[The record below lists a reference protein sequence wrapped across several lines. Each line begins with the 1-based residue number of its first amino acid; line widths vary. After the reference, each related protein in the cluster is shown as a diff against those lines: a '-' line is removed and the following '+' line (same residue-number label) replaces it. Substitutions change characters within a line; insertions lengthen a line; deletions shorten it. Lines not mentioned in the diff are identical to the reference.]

1 MVFTMAN
8 SGLAHQN
15 FNTAVGGFC
24 HFVGG
29 GHDGF
34 ALAAPHGTH
43 AISGKTSIDKNLAQR
58 QGAYGAARARSTVRR
73 LLRKYDS
80 LAEDIRVPEIE
91 LPERF
96 RVLGLGKRGGK
107 KHEQNGNE

>member
-1 MVFTMAN
+1 MIRRPPRSTLDRASAASDVYKRQ
-8 SGLAHQN
+8 GLTWAA
-15 FNTAVGGFC
+15 TAIQWG
-24 HFVGG
+24 
-29 GHDGF
+29 
-34 ALAAPHGTH
+34 APVPV
-43 AISGKTSIDKNLAQR
+43 SQPKWWQEAQR
-58 QGAYGAARARSTVRR
+58 QGAYGAAPARSTVRR

-96 RVLGLGKRGGK
+96 RVLGLGKRPTK